1 MSPPRVSA
9 LIALHDGAET
19 IGRAIRSV
27 LAQTHTEVEAVVVDD
42 ASSDNSCAI
51 VEDLVAK
58 DPRVKLIRRSQGS
71 GGPATPRNE
80 AIKASSGEFLALLD
94 QDDEWLPTKVELQ
107 LEQFEDRRV
116 GLVFS
121 NCRLSNGAL
130 RHDEEWELPDVETLA
145 GIARDNPIVA
155 CSAIWPRAVTD
166 SIGGFNA
173 QLSSIDDRDYWVR
186 IAIAGFSFRY
196 VPAVLAVKNTLG
208 ERLSSDRVLHDR
220 LSVEMWTH
228 YADAYPG
235 ETEFSNALAA
245 ATRRHA
251 LSVAHSNRTLS
262 RLRRPYRVFEGWRID
277 PTIETMQSI
286 ARASVSHQRL
296 MRLNTFIREG
306 VVRSNS
312 GRAR

>member
-1 MSPPRVSA
+1 MSPRRVSA
-9 LIALHDGAET
+9 LIALHNGAET
-19 IGRAIRSV
+19 IERAITSV

-42 ASSDNSCAI
+42 ASTDNSCAI
-51 VEDLVAK
+51 VEDLVFR
-58 DPRVKLIRRSQGS
+58 DPRIKLIRRSHAS
-71 GGPATPRNE
+71 GGPATPRND

-94 QDDEWLPTKVELQ
+94 QDDEWLPTKIELQ
-107 LEQFEDRRV
+107 LKQFEDRRV

-121 NCRLSNGAL
+121 NCRLSSGAL
-130 RHDEEWELPDVETLA
+130 RHEEEWDIPDVAAVA
-145 GIARDNPIVA
+145 GIARHNPIVA

-196 VPAVLAVKNTLG
+196 VPAVLALKNTLG

-220 LSVEMWTH
+220 LSVEMWSQ
-228 YADAYPG
+228 YVEAYPG

-245 ATRRHA
+245 ARRRHA

-262 RLRRPYRVFEGWRID
+262 RIRRPYRVIEGWRID

-286 ARASVSHQRL
+286 ARATVSHQRW
-296 MRLNTFIREG
+296 MRLNKFIREG
-306 VVRSNS
+306 VVGINP